1 MLGGLRLMI
10 KQVLPIE
17 EKGTTSV
24 FLNSPGS
31 KRGNRVHVTLTLK
44 GVQNL
49 DEVDPIPGRAM

>member
-1 MLGGLRLMI
+1 MLGGLGLKIRKVPAMEATETILASM
-10 KQVLPIE
+10 
-17 EKGTTSV
+17 S
-24 FLNSPGS
+24 SPGS